1 MAAVCISLHPTLMP
15 RTTLTL
21 QALATLVGGLL
32 VQGDAGAEIT
42 GLNSLSEAVE
52 GDVSFLGNPRYK
64 PQLKTTRASAILVTP
79 GLVDTPEGK
88 ALIEVDNPTLA
99 FSAVIKFFGPEPRPL
114 VMGIHPSAVVSV
126 SARLDP
132 TKVSVGPHAVIED
145 EAVVGDGSIIHAGA
159 YIGYAAQ
166 LGTNCVIHA
175 NAVIKEH
182 CLLGQR
188 VIIHSG
194 AVIGSDGFGYELVQG
209 RHQKIEQ
216 LGIVQ
221 IDDDVEV
228 GSCTSIDRA
237 RFGRT
242 HIGAGTKID
251 NLVQI
256 GHNVAT
262 GQNCI
267 LVSQTGI
274 SGSTR
279 LGNYVVMGG
288 QVGVAGHLE
297 IADQVTLLAKS
308 GVTKNLP
315 SPGAYTGY
323 PAKPLIEGRKMLTY
337 PGRVPELLERVKELE
352 RKLADLDGRAVAEP
366 EQA

>member
-1 MAAVCISLHPTLMP
+1 MAAVSISPLPFKPMPPPVLTHQSLAKLVSGTLI
-15 RTTLTL
+15 
-21 QALATLVGGLL
+21 
-32 VQGDAGAEIT
+32 QGDADSTIS
-42 GLNSLSEAVE
+42 GLNSLSEAVA
-52 GDVSFLGNPRYK
+52 GDVSFLGNPRYAA
-64 PQLKTTRASAILVTP
+64 QIKTTKATAILITQSLTDLP
-79 GLVDTPEGK
+79 HDK
-88 ALIEVDNPTLA
+88 ALIRVDNPTLA
-99 FSAVIKFFGPEPRPL
+99 FSTVIKWFAPPARPL
-114 VMGIHPSAVVSV
+114 MIGVHPSAIIAS

-132 TKVSVGPHAVIED
+132 SKVSVGPHAVIED
-145 EAVVGDGSIIHAGA
+145 EAVIGDGSIIHAGA
-159 YIGYAAQ
+159 YIGYAAK
-166 LGTNCVIHA
+166 LGNDCVIHA

-182 CLLGQR
+182 CLLGHR

-194 AVIGSDGFGYELVQG
+194 AVIGSDGFGYELANG

-242 HIGAGTKID
+242 HIGSGTKID

-256 GHNVAT
+256 GHNVVT
-262 GQNCI
+262 GKNCI

-288 QVGVAGHLE
+288 QVGVAGHLQ

-308 GVTKNLP
+308 GVTKNLAA
-315 SPGAYTGY
+315 PGAYTGY

-352 RKLADLDGRAVAEP
+352 RKLAAINGKTAE
-366 EQA
+366 